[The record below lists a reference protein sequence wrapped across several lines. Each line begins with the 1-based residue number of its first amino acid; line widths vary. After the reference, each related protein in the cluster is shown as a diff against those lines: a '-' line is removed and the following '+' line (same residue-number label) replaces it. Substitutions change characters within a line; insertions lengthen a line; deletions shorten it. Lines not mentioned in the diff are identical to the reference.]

1 MPRAHHSDPRIYVP
15 PTYIAPIG
23 CSNCG
28 ATARLLSRSP
38 LVAERKGEK
47 RTFRCKTCGED
58 TKIIVRADG
67 KLIRR

>member
-1 MPRAHHSDPRIYVP
+1 MPRPHHSDPRIYV
-15 PTYIAPIG
+15 G

-38 LVAERKGEK
+38 LVAELKGEK